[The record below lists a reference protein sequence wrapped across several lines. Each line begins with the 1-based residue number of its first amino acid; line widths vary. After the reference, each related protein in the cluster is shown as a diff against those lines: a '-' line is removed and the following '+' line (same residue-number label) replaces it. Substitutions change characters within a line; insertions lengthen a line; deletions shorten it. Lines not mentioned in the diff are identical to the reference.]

1 MLHFDKLCK
10 SFGHKHVL
18 NNATDRLGHGV
29 FALRGPNGIGK
40 STLLSMLAGIVEPDS
55 GKIQIGPHSMR
66 NSPLLAK
73 ACLSYVPDECPVYP
87 FMTGREF
94 LKFVAYAKQCQIS
107 AEVFRIAA
115 SLGLAEHLDTRI
127 SDMSL
132 GTQKKTML
140 AAAWIGEPLVM
151 LFDEPSNGLD
161 LAAREVLIGL
171 VKASRT
177 SRTMLISTHDEY
189 FISGLEARV
198 IMFDTLFQDGLPEKH
213 AEKRFA
219 SN

>member
-1 MLHFDKLCK
+1 
-10 SFGHKHVL
+10 
-18 NNATDRLGHGV
+18 
-29 FALRGPNGIGK
+29 
-40 STLLSMLAGIVEPDS
+40 
-55 GKIQIGPHSMR
+55 MR
-66 NSPLLAK
+66 EFPLLAK